1 MVKIEDAVP
10 SVAQRLRSRFLL
22 RATKHRK
29 PFTLGE
35 MPNRMV
41 GKGKKMDNEIMIYE
55 DYINKYI
62 TVYKAHGISLPDV
75 AEIDKTIALGYC
87 DESRKC
93 K

>member
-1 MVKIEDAVP
+1 
-10 SVAQRLRSRFLL
+10 
-22 RATKHRK
+22 
-29 PFTLGE
+29 

-87 DESRKC
+87 DKSRKC